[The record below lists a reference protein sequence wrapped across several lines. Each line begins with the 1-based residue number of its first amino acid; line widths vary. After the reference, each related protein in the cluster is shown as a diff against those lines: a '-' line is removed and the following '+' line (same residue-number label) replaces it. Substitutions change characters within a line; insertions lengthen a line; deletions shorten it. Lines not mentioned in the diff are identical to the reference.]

1 MRESVAERDLTQIVC
16 RTIPVLGEGDGVM
29 DAIQRLHQGWDC
41 VVVTDTQ
48 CRPKGIFDSS
58 CLLAGVTER
67 GDFLGRTLGQVDL
80 RSLPWIRLRTGLEA
94 FIRQMSDA
102 DGVDRW
108 LVVDDEGHF
117 VGLVEVLPL
126 LQRLVGEQYLFALY
140 ALLEQFPLPM
150 ALRDP
155 TTGGV
160 LGMNRGWREHFAAL
174 VLTPTH
180 QQCVVSH
187 GELIWQVVQIPCY
200 QVDVAIA
207 YDITAQRQ
215 LSQELAGLN
224 RLKDEFLACISHEL
238 KTPLTS
244 VMGMASLLKT
254 HAFGELNG
262 RQERYVHM
270 IHQSGRQLL
279 SIIDNIVDL
288 AKAESGQLTLELEPV
303 AIVDACHQGI
313 HHTRR
318 LFDARLDMDAI
329 AIEVDIAPDLTMI
342 TADGTRLMQM
352 LASLLSNACKFSLI
366 KGPPPAPPVRLM
378 VRQWEG
384 WIAFTV
390 WDEGI
395 GIPADKQHLV
405 FQKFQQVDQVLT
417 RRAEGTGM
425 GLLLTRHLARLHGG
439 DVTFVSQEGVGSQ
452 FTILLPPEPPQAFQ
466 TMEPVPVNRSRLV
479 LLAATLPDDIS
490 AIAHC
495 LTDWGYRLVVARTGP
510 EALEKARQLQPGVI
524 LLSPELPI
532 LSGWDVLALL
542 KQEDRRQ
549 RLVMV
554 LQPTDG
560 MVMHADGV
568 VRKPIT
574 AASLGAIFSPM
585 AIASRTPKVLYLR
598 GPEELTLHESALRL
612 LEVEDLSQGNLLSR
626 IWRPDVLLIH
636 GDRPELSTEL
646 ASLNGALSQ
655 LPILLFNPNGSGD
668 ITRLRQQFS
677 HLNLHSIPDVPLGLP
692 EAIAHLG
699 CHWQAPTI
707 LLLHLG
713 QGEALPHS
721 FEHYLQLLGGLVHL
735 ANTPETLRHYLP
747 VSDVVVAL
755 LSDQSNLTAVE
766 LGAIALL
773 RAATLPIVV
782 IDGRHDREWYEE
794 TEDTDGLNHLM
805 YLADAILTQ
814 PEAITQLLPTLQR
827 CLHPPN

>member
-1 MRESVAERDLTQIVC
+1 EQPLGAVPLRVL
-16 RTIPVLGEGDGVM
+16 PVV
-29 DAIQRLHQGWDC
+29 
-41 VVVTDTQ
+41 
-48 CRPKGIFDSS
+48 
-58 CLLAGVTER
+58 
-67 GDFLGRTLGQVDL
+67 
-80 RSLPWIRLRTGLEA
+80 RLRTGLET
-94 FIRQMSDA
+94 FIRQMSGA

-108 LVVDDEGHF
+108 LVVDDEGGF

-155 TTGGV
+155 TTGNV

-174 VLTPTH
+174 MLTATY

-187 GELIWQVVQIPCY
+187 GESIWQVVQIPCY
-200 QVDVAIA
+200 QMDVAIA

-244 VMGMASLLKT
+244 VIGMASLLKT
-254 HAFGELNG
+254 HTFGDLND
-262 RQERYVHM
+262 RQDRYVQM

-279 SIIDNIVDL
+279 TIIDNMVDL

-303 AIVDACHQGI
+303 AIKEVCHQSI

-318 LFDARLDMDAI
+318 LLDARLDMEAI
-329 AIEVDIAPDLTMI
+329 AIEVDIEPDLEMI
-342 TADGTRLMQM
+342 TADSTRLMQM

-366 KGPPPAPPVRLM
+366 KPPPQPAVVRLII
-378 VRQWEG
+378 RRWEG

-405 FQKFQQVDQVLT
+405 FQKFQQVEQVLT
-417 RRAEGTGM
+417 RRSDGTGM
-425 GLLLTRHLARLHGG
+425 GLVLTRHLARLHGG

-452 FTILLPPEPPQAFQ
+452 FTILLPPEPPLPAEV
-466 TMEPVPVNRSRLV
+466 MEPVPVSRSRLV
-479 LLAATLPDDIS
+479 LLAATLPDDI
-490 AIAHC
+490 AVIAHW

-510 EALEKARQLQPGVI
+510 EALEKARQLLPGVI
-524 LLSPELPI
+524 LLSPELPV

-560 MVMHADGV
+560 VMMPADGV

-574 AASLGAIFSPM
+574 ADSLGAVFAPM
-585 AIASRTPKVLYLR
+585 AIAPRTPKVLYLR
-598 GPEELTLHESALRL
+598 GAEELTIEEPALRL

-636 GDRPELSTEL
+636 GDRPSLNTEL
-646 ASLNGALSQ
+646 ASLSGAMSQ
-655 LPILLFNPNGSGD
+655 LPILLLSRNGNLD
-668 ITRLRQQFS
+668 LTRLRRQFS
-677 HLNLHSIPDVPLGLP
+677 HLNLHCILDPQMGLQ

-707 LLLHLG
+707 LLLNLG

-735 ANTPETLRHYLP
+735 ANDPETVRHYLA

-755 LSDQSNLTAVE
+755 LSNQSKLTPAE
-766 LGAIALL
+766 QEAITLL
-773 RAATLPIVV
+773 QASGLPIIVV
-782 IDGRHDREWYEE
+782 DGRHDREGNGELE
-794 TEDTDGLNHLM
+794 NPDGLGHLM
-805 YLADAILTQ
+805 YLADAILAQ

-827 CLHPPN
+827 CLQRP